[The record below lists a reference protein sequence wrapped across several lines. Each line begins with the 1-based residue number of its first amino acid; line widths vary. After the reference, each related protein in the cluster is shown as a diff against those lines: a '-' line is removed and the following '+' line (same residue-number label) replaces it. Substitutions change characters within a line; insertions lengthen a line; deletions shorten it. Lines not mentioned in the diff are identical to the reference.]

1 MATTL
6 VPPTGTPRPTQPAAR
21 RFVSVRANLLP
32 EEVIHGRQALVMR
45 KRVLIALGA
54 LAAVIVAVYGLSWFQ
69 TSAARSD
76 LQDMQHRNAALMNQ
90 QNEFRP
96 VVEAQSGASAVQAQL
111 RTLMAGD
118 LSWNTLLSRVNAIAP
133 NGVSI
138 TEVDGQVDA
147 GSAGAP
153 AGGGNGGG
161 AAPGAGSLNQSGKAE
176 VGTVTFN
183 GTARDKNSV
192 AAFADRLA
200 HITGLTAPL
209 ISSVVTTNHEISFSI
224 DVVITSDALGGRYS
238 TGAAPTGGK

>member
-6 VPPTGTPRPTQPAAR
+6 VPPTGTPRPTPPTGR

-45 KRVLIALGA
+45 KRVFVALGA
-54 LAAVIVAVYGLSWFQ
+54 LAAVIVAVYGLSWWQ

-96 VVEAQSGASAVQAQL
+96 VVEAQSGAAAIQSQL
-111 RTLMAGD
+111 HGLMAGD
-118 LSWNTLLSRVNAIAP
+118 LSWNTLLSRVAAVAP
-133 NGVSI
+133 AGISI
-138 TEVDGQVDA
+138 SEVDGQVTA
-147 GSAGAP
+147 ATAGAP
-153 AGGGNGGG
+153 NSGGGG
-161 AAPGAGSLNQSGKAE
+161 AAAGAGSLNQSGKAA
-176 VGTVTFN
+176 VGTVTFI
-183 GTARDKNSV
+183 GAARDKNSV

-200 HITGLTAPL
+200 RVPGLTAPL
-209 ISSVVTTNHEISFSI
+209 ISSVVTAQHEINFSI

>member
-1 MATTL
+1 MTTTL
-6 VPPTGTPRPTQPAAR
+6 VPSTGSPRSTPPTGR

-45 KRVLIALGA
+45 KRVLVALSA
-54 LAAVIVAVYGLSWFQ
+54 LAAVIVAAYGLSWWQ

-96 VVEAQSGASAVQAQL
+96 VVEAQSGAAAIQNQL
-111 RTLMAGD
+111 RALMAGD
-118 LSWNTLLSRVNAIAP
+118 LSWNTLLSRVNSVAP
-133 NGVSI
+133 AGVSI
-138 TEVDGQVDA
+138 TEVDGQVNASAA
-147 GSAGAP
+147 GPP
-153 AGGGNGGG
+153 AGGNGGG
-161 AAPGAGSLNQSGKAE
+161 AAAGAGSLNQSGKAE

-200 HITGLTAPL
+200 RVTGLTAPL
-209 ISSVVTTNHEISFSI
+209 ISSVVTANHAISFSV

>member
-6 VPPTGTPRPTQPAAR
+6 VPPTGTPRPNPPTGR

-45 KRVLIALGA
+45 KRVLVALAA
-54 LAAVIVAVYGLSWFQ
+54 LAAVIVAAYGLSWFQ
-69 TSAARSD
+69 TSSARSD

-96 VVEAQSGASAVQAQL
+96 VVEAQSGAAAIQGRL
-111 RTLMAGD
+111 RTLMADD
-118 LSWNTLLSRVNAIAP
+118 LSWNTLLSRVNAVAP

-138 TEVDGQVDA
+138 TEIDGQVNTSTAVA
-147 GSAGAP
+147 GG
-153 AGGGNGGG
+153 AGGGTAITG
-161 AAPGAGSLNQSGKAE
+161 AASLNQSGKAE
-176 VGTVTFN
+176 IGTVTFN

-200 HITGLTAPL
+200 RVTGLTAPL
-209 ISSVVTTNHEISFSI
+209 ISSVVTADHGISFSI